1 MARINQRFPSL
12 DPSITNSGRKGLS
25 GSSKKDREI
34 WDEFHN
40 DWEKLTVECEKLRG
54 FLGIP
59 SNLEITDSTESEEI
73 DMTDYTGDTRVAII
87 QQRMKQN
94 FFRRAVLASYR
105 GRCCISGVSDARFL
119 VASHIVPWSKDR
131 ANRLNPRNG
140 LCLSSI
146 HDKAFDNH
154 LFSLTDDHEIIL
166 SNSIKQTSDKFLR
179 EIFWHIDGQKI
190 EMPDRFFPHTDFIEN
205 HRTTMAQN

>member
-1 MARINQRFPSL
+1 MKLVNFASL

-94 FFRRAVLASYR
+94 FFRRAVLAR
-105 GRCCISGVSDARFL
+105 EPLNNGRRKLGHQNLHPSFHDAACGL
-119 VASHIVPWSKDR
+119 
-131 ANRLNPRNG
+131 RLG
-140 LCLSSI
+140 
-146 HDKAFDNH
+146 
-154 LFSLTDDHEIIL
+154 LFSSLVFAFSASLKPRLRFQGAPVPCNCNSGIL
-166 SNSIKQTSDKFLR
+166 SNTRLANANITFSWLAFLAKPR
-179 EIFWHIDGQKI
+179 
-190 EMPDRFFPHTDFIEN
+190 
-205 HRTTMAQN
+205 